1 MEAVLEQEADDLF
14 TMGDEVV
21 HQAAPDT
28 PLRHTRRLSDKLLV
42 AFHHAC
48 DTSDLEVAKR
58 LLDLLEL
65 MLVRRPIY
73 ADRDRRRNVEG
84 LVAAHKRL
92 WHLQRPAIDQ

>member
-1 MEAVLEQEADDLF
+1 MEAVLEQEADDVF

-21 HQAAPDT
+21 HQAAPDK
-28 PLRHTRRLSDKLLV
+28 PLRHTRRLSDKLLI

-65 MLVRRPIY
+65 KLVRRPIHP
-73 ADRDRRRNVEG
+73 DRDRRRNVEG
-84 LVAAHKRL
+84 LVAAHERL
-92 WHLQRPAIDQ
+92 WHLQHPAIDQ